1 MSGTGQSKIHVQPG
15 LISQVGKLVTAYA
28 PAHRYAVVT
37 DANVHRLYA
46 GQVEA
51 SFAPTTIDG
60 VKISAGESH
69 KTRESWTIITD
80 VLLDAGLG
88 RDSTIVALGG
98 GVVGDLAGFVAAT
111 FMRGVNFV
119 QVPTTL
125 VAMVDA
131 SIGGKTGVDTPAG
144 KNLVGCF
151 HMPAAVLV
159 DPEVLVTLP
168 LRELRAGF
176 AEVIK
181 CGVVTDTA
189 YFALVRKAIPD
200 LLSGGIGRSDKL
212 EPLIVGAI
220 EAKVRIVA
228 QDERE
233 SGLRK
238 ILNFGH
244 TIGHAVEI
252 TTGYSLLHGEAVAI
266 GMALESE
273 LAERIGVAE
282 PRTTASIEEALKL
295 AGLPTRLPPEC
306 SPERMLDAM
315 RSDKKGRKGKI
326 RFALPTRIGEMAR
339 EGSDWSV
346 PVADQ
351 LIMEVLR

>member
-1 MSGTGQSKIHVQPG
+1 MQSRIHVQPG
-15 LISQVGKLVTAYA
+15 LIKQVGTLVARYA

-37 DANVHRLYA
+37 DANVHPLYA
-46 GQVEA
+46 GIVEA

-69 KTRESWTIITD
+69 KTRETWAVITD
-80 VLLDAGLG
+80 ALLEAGLG

-98 GVVGDLAGFVAAT
+98 GVVGDITGFVAAT
-111 FMRGVNFV
+111 YLRGVAFV
-119 QVPTTL
+119 QIPTTL

-131 SIGGKTGVDTPAG
+131 AIGGKTGVDTPGG

-151 HMPAAVLV
+151 HMPSAVLI
-159 DPEVLVTLP
+159 DPEVLATLP

-181 CGVVTDTA
+181 CGIVADTA
-189 YFALVRKAIPD
+189 YFELVRKATPD
-200 LLSGGIGRSDKL
+200 LLSGGLGRSDRL
-212 EPLIVGAI
+212 EPLIVGGI
-220 EAKVRIVA
+220 EIKVRIVA
-228 QDERE
+228 QDEHE
-233 SGLRK
+233 NGLRK

-244 TIGHAVEI
+244 TIGHAVEK

-266 GMALESE
+266 GMAVESE
-273 LAERIGVAE
+273 LAERIGAAE
-282 PRTTASIEEALKL
+282 PGTTAKIEDALRI

-306 SPERMLDAM
+306 APQRMLDAM
-315 RSDKKGRKGKI
+315 RLDKKGREGKI

-339 EGSDWSV
+339 DGDDWSV
-346 PVADQ
+346 PVADE
-351 LIMEVLR
+351 LIMEVLK